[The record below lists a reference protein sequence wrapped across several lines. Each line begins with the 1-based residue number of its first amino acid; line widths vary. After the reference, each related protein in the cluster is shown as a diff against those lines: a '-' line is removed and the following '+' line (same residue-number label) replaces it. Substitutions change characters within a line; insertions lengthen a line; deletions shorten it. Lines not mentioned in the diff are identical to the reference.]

1 MRARPPGRRFQEK
14 EIEREGGDGHRW
26 LSWVFEGLRGVQS
39 AHCRSGDLRSG
50 SAQTILDRGTRFD
63 FESRCRSNRES
74 TSRGADGQGRVITCP
89 SAVGVL
95 CGTIELIYTH

>member
-63 FESRCRSNRES
+63 FESRSNRES
-74 TSRGADGQGRVITCP
+74 RGAETRSCVLRV
-89 SAVGVL
+89 SRWRVVRDN
-95 CGTIELIYTH
+95 